1 MILNKKRLYFILAIL
16 IIFLFSCTKRLTPS
30 QSVKDSTI
38 QTTVIKYHSDTVR
51 VKGDT
56 ITLHQTL
63 TQTFDTVIKKNK
75 TTLVLKY
82 SFDTLFAYCATDSL
96 NHIIDS
102 LKETTISKDSFHSK
116 TITQVQY
123 RDVKV
128 KVVPAWCYIL
138 LVLVLAYIALR
149 LKIKIP

>member
-1 MILNKKRLYFILAIL
+1 M
-16 IIFLFSCTKRLTPS
+16 PS
-30 QSVKDSTI
+30 QAVKDSTI

-51 VKGDT
+51 IKGDT
-56 ITLHQTL
+56 ITLHRTL

-82 SFDTLFAYCATDSL
+82 AFDTLFAYCATDSL

-116 TITQVQY
+116 IITQVEY

-128 KVVPAWCYIL
+128 KVVPTWCWVLMI
-138 LVLVLAYIALR
+138 LVLAYIAL
-149 LKIKIP
+149 KIYIRKITGTK